1 MATERNEN
9 TMIQEIGKH
18 RFHNEYQPCAQPK
31 TESRVLF
38 YRGREIFVK
47 REEDSISFLSYEE
60 VMRVCPYPDEEA
72 TFLFTIDG
80 TDYFL
85 FRKFGE
91 EKIDLSRFRRTEPDE
106 HQGHGS
112 MESEDCSSSFEVS
125 LWNADGL
132 PELFPGYSWEKIELM
147 RTTGS
152 KEAAFAGVTGMQLY
166 GWYKSRRFCPACG
179 RRMVHSEKERMM
191 HCEAC
196 GQMEYPKI
204 CPAVIVGVTCKDK
217 ILLTKYAG
225 RTFKKYAL
233 IAGFA
238 EIGET
243 IEETVEREVM
253 EEVGLK
259 VKNIRYYKSQPW
271 SFTDTLLMGFFAEV
285 DGDSDIILDE
295 TELSEGKW
303 CTRDEVPENDGV
315 SLTREMMSVFKY
327 QRIPF

>member
-1 MATERNEN
+1 MVTERKGKL
-9 TMIQEIGKH
+9 MIQEIGKH

-31 TESRVLF
+31 ADSRVLF
-38 YRGREIFVK
+38 YRGREILVK
-47 REEDSISFLSYEE
+47 RREDSVSFLRYEE
-60 VMRVCPYPDEEA
+60 VMRVCPDPDEEA
-72 TFLFTIDG
+72 TFLFSMDG

-85 FRKFGE
+85 FRMFGE
-91 EKIDLSRFRRTEPDE
+91 EKIDISRLERTEPDE
-106 HQGHGS
+106 HQGHDSPKGKDSRGS
-112 MESEDCSSSFEVS
+112 YGEA
-125 LWNADGL
+125 LWNANGL
-132 PELFPGYSWEKIELM
+132 PELFPGYTWEKIELM
-147 RTTGS
+147 RTAGP

-225 RTFKKYAL
+225 RSFRNYAL

-285 DGDSDIILDE
+285 DGDSDILLDE
-295 TELSEGKW
+295 RELSEGKW
-303 CTRDEVPENDGV
+303 CTRSEVPENDGV

-327 QRIPF
+327 NQIPL